1 MKPILIYDSPITSIG
16 DTGDHAREVAEY
28 ICDHDSEY
36 EIYFIDTPIPNTQSI
51 LTMENEVVGN
61 ILKKK
66 MDSSQIESVF
76 AYIKLGEPN
85 QFKEIGKYNIGVV
98 TEINTDD
105 ISEQDIEAY
114 NKMDHIIVPTDYHR
128 DLISPLINSKI
139 STIPQCIHVHQS
151 TISDISKLKSHINTI
166 KEEFCFLYK
175 GSWNPTSSQLSDK
188 KNVET
193 LIRSFIL
200 ASTRHK
206 IKPGLILKTE
216 TTNYSRSDYTK
227 IHDTLSSILKDSHVT
242 NPSIYLIHGHL
253 TSNET
258 KELYKHPCIKAT
270 ISTSRYESFSRS
282 IFESALNSTPV
293 LTTDIPSIREY
304 IDDPMFFV
312 DGNKSEIQNWIDI
325 DTQKF
330 SDKISD
336 VIENYE
342 TYKTG
347 IEKVSKNLK
356 ISHTKKSIQAHYKE
370 VIKSYI

>member
-28 ICDHDSEY
+28 ICDLAPNY

-51 LTMENEVVGN
+51 LTMESEVVGN
-61 ILKKK
+61 VMKKK
-66 MDSSQIESVF
+66 LDSSQVESVF
-76 AYIKLGEPN
+76 VYIKLGNPT
-85 QFKEIGKYNIGVV
+85 QFKNIGKYNIGVV
-98 TEINTDD
+98 TEINTDV
-105 ISEQDIEAY
+105 ISKQDIDSY
-114 NKMDHIIVPTDYHR
+114 NKMDHIVVSTNYHR
-128 DLISPLINSKI
+128 DIISSRINSKI

-151 TISDISKLKSHINTI
+151 TTSDISKLKSYINTI

-175 GSWNPTSSQLSDK
+175 GSWNPESNQLDDR

-200 ASTRHK
+200 ASTKHK

-216 TTNYSRSDYTK
+216 TSSYSRSDYIK
-227 IHDTLSSILKDSHVT
+227 IHDTISNILKDSHVS
-242 NPSIYLIHGHL
+242 NPNIYLIHGHL

-258 KELYKHPCIKAT
+258 KELYRHPCIKAT
-270 ISTSRYESFSRS
+270 ISASRHESFSRS
-282 IFESALNSTPV
+282 VFESALNNTPI

-304 IDDPMFFV
+304 IDDPMFLV
-312 DGNKSEIQNWIDI
+312 GGNKTEIQNWIDI
-325 DTQKF
+325 DPHKF
-330 SDKISD
+330 SEKISD

-356 ISHTKKSIQAHYKE
+356 ISHTKKSIQVHYKE

>member
-16 DTGDHAREVAEY
+16 DAGDHAREVAEY
-28 ICDHDSEY
+28 ICDLNSEY
-36 EIYFIDTPIPNTQSI
+36 EIYFIDTPIFNTQSI

-105 ISEQDIEAY
+105 ISEQDIDAY
-114 NKMDHIIVPTDYHR
+114 NKMDHIIVPTNYHR
-128 DLISPLINSKI
+128 DLISPRINSKI

-151 TISDISKLKSHINTI
+151 TTSDISKLKSHINTI

-216 TTNYSRSDYTK
+216 TTNYSGSDYTK

-270 ISTSRYESFSRS
+270 ISTSRYENFSRS

-304 IDDPMFFV
+304 IDDPMFLV
-312 DGNKSEIQNWIDI
+312 GGNKTENQNWIDI
-325 DTQKF
+325 DIQKF
-330 SDKISD
+330 SEKISD

-342 TYKTG
+342 TYKIG
-347 IEKVSKNLK
+347 IDKVSKNLK
-356 ISHTKKSIQAHYKE
+356 ISHNKKSIQAHYKE